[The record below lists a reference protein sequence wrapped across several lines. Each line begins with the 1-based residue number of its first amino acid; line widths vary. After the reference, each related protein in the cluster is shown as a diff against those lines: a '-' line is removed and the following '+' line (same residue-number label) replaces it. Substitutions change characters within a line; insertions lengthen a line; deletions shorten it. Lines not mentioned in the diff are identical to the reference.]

1 MSDELI
7 DFIATAPDGESLPR
21 LAGVETDHPIRIVA
35 VLRTA
40 DQIRM
45 TFRREIP
52 DIRHPRAAAR
62 ALAAR
67 QPRPLLA

>member
-1 MSDELI
+1 MRDELI
-7 DFIATAPDGESLPR
+7 DYIATALDGESLPR
-21 LAGVETDHPIRIVA
+21 LAGVETDHPIRVVA
-35 VLRTA
+35 VVRTA

-45 TFRREIP
+45 TFERERC